1 MSDAKIDND
10 KADIVARVAI
20 ADITTSC
27 VDVVADILPYID

>member
-1 MSDAKIDND
+1 MSDTNT
-10 KADIVARVAI
+10 DIVARVAI